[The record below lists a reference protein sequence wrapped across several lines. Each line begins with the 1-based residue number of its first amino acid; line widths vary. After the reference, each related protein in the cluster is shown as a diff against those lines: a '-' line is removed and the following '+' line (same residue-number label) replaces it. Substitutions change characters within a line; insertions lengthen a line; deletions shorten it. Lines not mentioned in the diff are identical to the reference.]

1 MEHVEQVVLLIH
13 GIRTQAD
20 WQPMLV
26 EILEETGKIKVIPIK
41 YGYFDPFRFWLPGFT
56 RRAPIKRVETLLRAT
71 RKKYP
76 HARISV
82 IAHSFGSY
90 IIGRL
95 LKEQVDLE
103 LDRLILCGS
112 VLPASYPWEE
122 VVHKFIDGSNENIL
136 NVINEYGEK
145 DTLPVWAK
153 ATSWG
158 YGDSG
163 THGFGHVFVQDRN
176 HNIGHNEYLTRDFAT
191 TYWKP
196 FIENGGYKPTKSEV
210 DPNSWLLSVLGL
222 LPLQW
227 LFVALVVVLG
237 VVGYSRLSS
246 PEPPKQLPIPIA
258 VNQVFKGYYIC
269 PQEKTEGYPQ
279 GKTEAFLKID
289 SIEPSDGNVF
299 TVSSDFIATPEGKG
313 GIPDRIELRLRGTY
327 NRLTDELNL
336 DHYPDSWKMNP
347 DNYYRAIGVNG
358 KIYDNAG
365 VARYDG
371 KILGDYCGVFSFSST
386 SKSK

>member
-1 MEHVEQVVLLIH
+1 MEHVEHVEVEQVVLLIH

-41 YGYFDPFRFWLPGFT
+41 YGYFDLLRFWLPGLT
-56 RRAPIKRVETLLRAT
+56 RRAPINRVETLLRVT

-82 IAHSFGSY
+82 IAHSYGSY

-136 NVINEYGEK
+136 NVINECSEK
-145 DTLPVWAK
+145 DIWPVGAK
-153 ATSWG
+153 ISTWG

-176 HNIGHNEYLTRDFAT
+176 HNIGHNEYVTRDFVT

-196 FIENGGYKPTKSEV
+196 FIKNGEYKPTKSEV

-227 LFVALVVVLG
+227 IFVVVMVVGG
-237 VVGYSRLSS
+237 VVGYYRLSS
-246 PEPPKQLPIPIA
+246 PESPKQPPMK
-258 VNQVFKGYYIC
+258 VDQVLKGYYHIC
-269 PQEKTEGYPQ
+269 SKGETKGYPQ
-279 GKTEAFLKID
+279 GGTEAYLKFN
-289 SIEPSDGNVF
+289 SIVAGDDNVF
-299 TVSSDFIATPEGKG
+299 TVSSDFRA
-313 GIPDRIELRLRGTY
+313 IPKRSDGMPVIIELHLKGFY
-327 NRLTDELNL
+327 NPSNNRLELR
-336 DHYPDSWKMNP
+336 PDSVNP
-347 DNYYRAIGVNG
+347 DNSYRSIDIIG
-358 KIYDNAG
+358 KISDRAEI
-365 VARYDG
+365 ARED
-371 KILGDYCGVFSFSST
+371 KTNDDHCGDFSFSS
-386 SKSK
+386 KSNCF